1 MTNIEEKI
9 GYKFK
14 NADLLKNALSHS
26 SYANEK
32 RCPNN
37 ERLEFL
43 GDSVLSVIMSDYLYK
58 RLSDTREGD
67 LSKLR
72 ASLVCE
78 QSLDEV
84 ARRMGLHEEIK
95 LGHGEERTGG
105 RTRPSIISDAFEAV
119 LAAIYLDSNLET
131 ARKWLISVMRGDI
144 EDAINGKRYEDYKSK
159 LQECLQKTHAGE
171 ISYELV
177 KEEGQAHLKTF
188 TVQVMLDKKI
198 LGNGSGHTKK
208 EAEQK
213 AAQMALEG
221 LK

>member
-32 RCPNN
+32 KCPNN

-72 ASLVCE
+72 ASLVCD

-131 ARKWLISVMRGDI
+131 ARKWLISVMCGDI

-171 ISYELV
+171 ISDELV